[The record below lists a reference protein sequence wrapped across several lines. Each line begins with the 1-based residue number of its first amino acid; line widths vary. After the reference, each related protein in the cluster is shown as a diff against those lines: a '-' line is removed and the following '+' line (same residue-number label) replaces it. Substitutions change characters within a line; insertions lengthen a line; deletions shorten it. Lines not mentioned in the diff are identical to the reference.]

1 MRTRILKLNLL
12 LFTFTL
18 LIFASCEGLL
28 ESENLEEGKFTFW
41 SNFDGPPIDI
51 FIENR
56 YYGSINTFYSSNPG
70 CEADGSVT
78 VVLSTGIYNFEA
90 IEQAGNAGTPKE
102 WDGTIEIKADV
113 CSTLGLSP

>member
-1 MRTRILKLNLL
+1 MKTRLIKLNVLL
-12 LFTFTL
+12 LTIPL

-28 ESENLEEGKFTFW
+28 ESEIPEEGMFTFW

-51 FIENR
+51 FVDNI
-56 YYGSINTFYSSNPG
+56 YYGSINTFHSSNPG

-78 VVLSTGIYNFEA
+78 LVLAPGTYNFEA
-90 IEQAGNAGTPKE
+90 IEQVGNSGTPKE